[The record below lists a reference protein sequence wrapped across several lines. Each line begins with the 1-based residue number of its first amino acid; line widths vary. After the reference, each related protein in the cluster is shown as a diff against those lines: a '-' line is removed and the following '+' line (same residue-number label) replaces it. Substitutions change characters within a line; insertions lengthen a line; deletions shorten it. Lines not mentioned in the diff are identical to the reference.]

1 MNRIYLC
8 AQHKGGVG
16 KTTLAVHATG
26 VLQAGYPRTLL
37 IDCDSQGDAFTFFSR
52 AKPRHP
58 LDLRTIGSVV
68 VVWNPNIDPLRR
80 ITSVEEY
87 DRIVI
92 DVESPTADTVKVIT
106 DYDPHVLLVPAD
118 DQLIG
123 IDHISDILGI
133 AKNLEGR
140 LAYPLEVRIVPL
152 GITASVVNKTIQ
164 QSDHKPQNLVVT
176 RRMRSMRKEM
186 NKSLKKGK
194 FIWDYLNEKRLF
206 DFFLEV
212 VQ

>member
-1 MNRIYLC
+1 
-8 AQHKGGVG
+8 
-16 KTTLAVHATG
+16 
-26 VLQAGYPRTLL
+26 
-37 IDCDSQGDAFTFFSR
+37 
-52 AKPRHP
+52 
-58 LDLRTIGSVV
+58 V